1 MVLKNY
7 WGGFKKCQL
16 HSQCSILNITKLLI
30 SVHEA
35 QGFLI
40 LAKLVNWPT
49 AKVSFGHS
57 SESNGPK
64 TSTEPDVNK
73 SEFLVQAL

>member
-1 MVLKNY
+1 M
-7 WGGFKKCQL
+7 CQL

-64 TSTEPDVNK
+64 TSTWEVLRSTNCIP
-73 SEFLVQAL
+73 SAQSLI